1 MQLAKWIGTPAPR
14 AGGMGSPAPPLPP
27 LPPIQRELFA
37 VLFRVHSPDVRR
49 MAQRAGIHAAD
60 EADVIQEVFL
70 ALHRAIGRGLDVSAP
85 LGGWLKRA
93 TFRRAKDLRKLARC
107 GREVLTAK
115 GEIDAA
121 DGGPSPEANMVAID
135 ARRLVLELLDEL
147 PDDVRLVLVM
157 SDAEEMPMSEIAE
170 VLEIPEGTGYSRLRA
185 ARRDFEAAWNRRREA
200 RASRAVGLGIAP
212 FLLFDAQALFD
223 VRARSMPDESPEL
236 HDRAWSRLVDVLGPA
251 LQDAATLAAV
261 VGAAAAAGAAANGA
275 NVARSAAVLLTAK
288 QIAIGVALSMSLGA
302 ALHAALRPAH
312 AAPEDAAITRDATH
326 AAAAL
331 PSASVSETRAPVAT
345 ATAAPVSPE
354 ADAGAAMDVE
364 QAERNVI
371 ARARAAL
378 ARAARAQDNKARAHE
393 LAAALAA
400 LDEHE
405 RRFKSPLLAEARE
418 AMRRQALLFQQ
429 AYTDPDGGQP

>member
-1 MQLAKWIGTPAPR
+1 
-14 AGGMGSPAPPLPP
+14 MGSPAPFPPP
-27 LPPIQRELFA
+27 LPPVQRELFV
-37 VLFRVHSPDVRR
+37 VLFRAHRPDVRR

-93 TFRRAKDLRKLARC
+93 TFRRAKDLRRLARC
-107 GREVLTAK
+107 GREVLTPK

-147 PDDVRLVLVM
+147 PDELRLVLVM

-170 VLEIPEGTGYSRLRA
+170 VLEIPEGTGYTRLRA

-200 RASRAVGLGIAP
+200 QDSPAVALGIAP

-223 VRARSMPDESPEL
+223 VGARSVPDDAPEL
-236 HDRAWSRLVDVLGPA
+236 HDRAWSRLVDALGPA

-261 VGAAAAAGAAANGA
+261 AGAAAAAGAAAKGA
-275 NVARSAAVLLTAK
+275 TMAKGAAVLLTAK
-288 QIAIGVALSMSLGA
+288 QIAIGVVLSVGLGA

-312 AAPEDAAITRDATH
+312 AAPDDVAITREAAR

-331 PSASVSETRAPVAT
+331 PSASVSETRAPVAS
-345 ATAAPVSPE
+345 ATAVPVSPE
-354 ADAGAAMDVE
+354 ADAGATVDPE
-364 QAERNVI
+364 QTERNVI
-371 ARARAAL
+371 HRAHAALGRAAIASDDKTRAR
-378 ARAARAQDNKARAHE
+378 E

-405 RRFKSPLLAEARE
+405 RRFKPPRLGEERE
-418 AMRRQALLFQQ
+418 VLRLQALAFLQ
-429 AYTDPDGGQP
+429 AHSPQDGGHP

>member
-1 MQLAKWIGTPAPR
+1 MQLSKWIGTPTPR
-14 AGGMGSPAPPLPP
+14 GGGMGSSALPPPPLPP
-27 LPPIQRELFA
+27 VQRELFA
-37 VLFRVHSPDVRR
+37 VLFRAHRPDVRR

-107 GREVLTAK
+107 GREVLTPK

-147 PDDVRLVLVM
+147 PDELRLVLVM

-170 VLEIPEGTGYSRLRA
+170 VLEIPEGTGYTRLRA

-200 RASRAVGLGIAP
+200 QAPRAAALGVAP

-223 VRARSMPDESPEL
+223 VGARSIPDESPEL
-236 HDRAWSRLVDVLGPA
+236 HDRAWSRLVHALGPA
-251 LQDAATLAAV
+251 LQDATTLAAV
-261 VGAAAAAGAAANGA
+261 AGAAAAAGAAAKG
-275 NVARSAAVLLTAK
+275 AAVLLTAK
-288 QIAIGVALSMSLGA
+288 QIAIGVVLSMGVGA
-302 ALHAALRPAH
+302 ALHAALRPTS
-312 AAPEDAAITRDATH
+312 AAPEDVAITRDATH

-331 PSASVSETRAPVAT
+331 PSASVSETWAPVAS

-354 ADAGAAMDVE
+354 ADAGAVMDVE

-371 ARARAAL
+371 ARARGAL
-378 ARAARAQDNKARAHE
+378 ARAALAQDNKARAHE
-393 LAAALAA
+393 LAVALAA

-405 RRFKSPLLAEARE
+405 KRFKSPLLAEARE
-418 AMRRQALLFQQ
+418 ALRRQALLFQQ
-429 AYTDPDGGQP
+429 AHTTQDGGHP